1 MSKMDDISRT
11 KPRTPPTGGPNY
23 GEEVPEVGL
32 RLRLRRSVADSIRPE
47 CGKPLAHPLHA
58 QALCTKVETRG
69 SNLIFEPLENGIV
82 DLLLRCF

>member
-1 MSKMDDISRT
+1 MSADT
-11 KPRTPPTGGPNY
+11 TPHAFTAGANY
-23 GEEVPEVGL
+23 GEEVPELGL

-69 SNLIFEPLENGIV
+69 SNLIFEPLENGSLTCFA
-82 DLLLRCF
+82 LLLRPR